1 MKEIGGFFELELFNG
16 KEYHERALKLNTGR
30 NSLEY
35 VLRAN
40 EYKKIFLPYYT
51 CGSVLEVINKLKIKI
66 EFYNINSKFEPK
78 FDFSNIKEDELFLY
92 VNYFGVCTNIVEKLI
107 DIRNKNNFNICIDN
121 TQAFFIYPKGE
132 EHTIYSARKFFGVP
146 DGAYLYTN
154 KFLDRDLDKEVGYEK
169 MSHLIKRIDLDAQ
182 ESYKDFKENSKRHSN
197 QDIKEMSNISSR
209 ILKSIQYENVIDK
222 RNSNFKYINTNLSKY
237 NKLKFDLDSL
247 KGPMIYPLLI
257 DNGVELRNFLI
268 SNKIYIAQYWN
279 EVLDN
284 VSSNSVECDFTNNLV
299 ALPIDQRYSF
309 KEMDFIVQLINI
321 FNRGV

>member
-1 MKEIGGFFELELFNG
+1 MEIGGFFELELSLRT
-16 KEYHERALKLNTGR
+16 EYHNEALKLNTAR

-51 CGSVLEVINKLKIKI
+51 CSSMLEVIYKLNIKFD
-66 EFYNINSKFEPK
+66 FYNINQRFEPI

-92 VNYFGVCTNIVEKLI
+92 VNYFGICSNIVEKLI
-107 DIRNKNNFNICIDN
+107 DIKNKKNFNICIDN

-154 KFLDRDLDKEVGYEK
+154 KFLDIDLDKEVGYDK
-169 MSHLIKRIDLDAQ
+169 MVHLIKRVDLNAQ

-209 ILKSIQYENVIDK
+209 ILNSIQYEDVIDK
-222 RNSNFKYINTNLSKY
+222 RNINFKYMNSNLSKY
-237 NKLKFDLDSL
+237 NKLKFDLNSL
-247 KGPMIYPLLI
+247 KGPMIYPLLV
-257 DNGVELRNFLI
+257 DNGVELRKFLI
-268 SNKIYIAQYWN
+268 SNKIYVAQYWN

-284 VSSNSVECDFTNNLV
+284 VSNDSVESDFTNNLV
-299 ALPIDQRYSF
+299 ALPIDQRYSS
-309 KEMDFIVQLINI
+309 KEIDFIVKLINK
-321 FNRGV
+321 FNEGV